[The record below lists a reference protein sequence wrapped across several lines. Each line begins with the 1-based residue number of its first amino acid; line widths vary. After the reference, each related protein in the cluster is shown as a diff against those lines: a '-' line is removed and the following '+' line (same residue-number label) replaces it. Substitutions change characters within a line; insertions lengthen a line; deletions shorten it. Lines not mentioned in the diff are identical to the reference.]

1 MCQTGRENKMSDQR
15 KIVLLKQA
23 AYVDGSWVGSDQK
36 ERIEVLN
43 PADQSVIG
51 SVPDMGKQDVISA
64 VESAEKALPEWSK
77 MLATERQGVLEK
89 WHDLIV
95 ENIDELVQIL
105 TLEQGKPHKEAR
117 GEILNGASFIKWYAE
132 EGRRVYG
139 DVIPPSA
146 GNQRIVVLKQP
157 VGVCAMITPWNFPS
171 SMITRK
177 AAAALA
183 AGCPVIIKPSELTPF
198 SALALAELA
207 DQAGF
212 PKGVF
217 NVVTGDA
224 ATVGDVLTKHED
236 IKKFSFTGSTRVGKM
251 LIAQCASTVK
261 KVSMELGGN
270 APFIVFEDADI
281 KAAVDG
287 VIASKFRNVGQTCIC
302 ANRIFVHKGIFDN
315 FMELFVE
322 KTKALKVGD
331 GQDDKTDIGPMIYE
345 KAVEN
350 TLDLVKD
357 ALDKGAK
364 LHCGG
369 SARKDMGPQFIE
381 PTVISDVN
389 DTMRC
394 FNEEIFGPLA
404 AVYVFESVQDVVKQ
418 ANDTEYGL
426 AAYIYTNDLK
436 TSWEVAEKLEYG
448 MVGVNSSLL
457 STAQAPFGGVKHS
470 GMGREGS
477 KYGLDDY
484 IVTKYMSVQF

>member
-1 MCQTGRENKMSDQR
+1 MSDQR

-177 AAAALA
+177 AATALA
-183 AGCPVIIKPSELTPF
+183 AGCPVIVKPSELTPF

>member
-1 MCQTGRENKMSDQR
+1 MSDQQ

-23 AYVDGSWVGSDQK
+23 AYVGGSWVGSDQK

-43 PADQSVIG
+43 PSDQSVVG
-51 SVPDMGKQDVISA
+51 SVPDMGAQDVTSA
-64 VESAEKALPEWSK
+64 VESAEKALPEWSG

-89 WHDLIV
+89 WYDLIV

-224 ATVGDVLTKHED
+224 AIVGDVLTKHED

-251 LIAQCASTVK
+251 LMAQCASTVK

-281 KAAVDG
+281 EAAVDG

-302 ANRIFVHKGIFDN
+302 ANRIFVHTRIFDD
-315 FMELFVE
+315 FIKRFVE
-322 KTKALKVGD
+322 KTKALKIGD
-331 GQDDKTDIGPMIYE
+331 GRDDKTDIGPMIYE

-369 SARKDMGPQFIE
+369 DARKDMGPQFIE